1 MADPHASAQH
11 DSLES
16 IHTGPARPVAIEHIE
31 SRLNELWREV
41 ASTAQNRGGSG
52 AVTMAQVLNLIVHA
66 ESYDA
71 ANEYIQETQLI
82 TGRHPCRVITM
93 VQDNDDP
100 DMPVQGM
107 VSMFC
112 QIPPAGGRQVCC
124 EQLTIASGSNSLR
137 QLPAAV
143 LPLLLSDLPVFLWWP
158 HGAPFDDYIF
168 RQLADSLN
176 RLIVDSATFENPEG
190 TLSRISSVL
199 KSNWPRLASTD
210 MNWGRLTPWRELVAS
225 FFDSSALRPYL
236 DRIGRLTVEYAMSP
250 KGRTI
255 NRGQALMLAG
265 WLASR
270 LGWQPTDNAYRLV
283 HADDQLPPIVHLS
296 LRSGKRPIDIYLKP
310 TKRQADVP
318 GSICKVRLSVPA
330 DGVAGQQGEVQ
341 ATFEVALCDE
351 DKDSEPGDAWTEVQ
365 VEGMAPTKRNIH
377 IDSFSRADLLD
388 VELEVY
394 SRDRVYEETM
404 NMVAVFIKGLAA
416 GRDTEGP
423 RRLIS
428 GEAISATQP
437 QRPHNRPHGPHGPSS
452 GGNPPP
458 RGNVP

>member
-1 MADPHASAQH
+1 MADTDAPAQH

-16 IHTGPARPVAIEHIE
+16 INTGPARPVAIENIE
-31 SRLNELWREV
+31 GRLNELWREV

-52 AVTMAQVLNLIVHA
+52 AVTMAQVLNLVVHA

-71 ANEYIQETQLI
+71 AAEYMRETEQI
-82 TGRHPCRVITM
+82 TGRHPCRVITL

-100 DMPVQGM
+100 DMPVQGL

-124 EQLTIASGSNSLR
+124 EQVTIASGSNSLR

-158 HGAPFDDYIF
+158 HGAPFDDYTF

-190 TLSRISSVL
+190 TLSRISSIL

-210 MNWGRLTPWRELVAS
+210 MNWGRITTWRELVAS
-225 FFDSSALRPYL
+225 FFDGPALRPYL
-236 DRIGRLTVEYAMSP
+236 ERLGRVTIEYAMSA
-250 KGRTI
+250 KGRTV
-255 NRGQALMLAG
+255 NRGQALMMAG

-270 LGWQPTDNAYRLV
+270 LGWQPTDNVYRLV

-296 LRSGKRPIDIYLKP
+296 LKSGKRPIDVYLRP
-310 TKRQADVP
+310 TARRAEVP
-318 GSICKVRLSVPA
+318 GSICKVRLVVPA
-330 DGVAGQQGEVQ
+330 QGQAGQQGEVQ
-341 ATFEVALCDE
+341 ASFEVALCDE
-351 DKDSEPGDAWTEVQ
+351 PSDAGDAWMEVN
-365 VEGMAPTKRNIH
+365 VEGMAPTRRNIH
-377 IDSFSRADLLD
+377 LDELSRADLLD
-388 VELEVY
+388 IELEVY

-404 NMVAVFIKGLAA
+404 NMVTMFIKGVSA
-416 GRDTEGP
+416 GRDTDGP

-437 QRPHNRPHGPHGPSS
+437 QRPHQRPPNSPGTP
-452 GGNPPP
+452 GNTP
-458 RGNVP
+458 RGNIP

>member
-1 MADPHASAQH
+1 MADAHVGAPQ
-11 DSLES
+11 DNLET
-16 IHTGPARPVAIEHIE
+16 IDTGPARPAALENIET
-31 SRLNELWREV
+31 RLNELWREV

-52 AVTMAQVLNLIVHA
+52 SVTMAQVLNLIVHA
-66 ESYDA
+66 QSYEA
-71 ANEYIQETQLI
+71 ADEYMRETELI
-82 TGRHPCRVITM
+82 TGRHPCRVISM
-93 VQDNDDP
+93 VQDHDDP
-100 DMPVQGM
+100 DMPVQGW

-124 EQLTIASGSNSLR
+124 ERVRIASGSNSLR

-158 HGAPFDDYIF
+158 HGAPFDDYVF

-199 KSNWPRLASTD
+199 KGNWPRLASTD
-210 MNWGRLTPWRELVAS
+210 MNWGRLTTWREIIAS
-225 FFDSSALRPYL
+225 FFDGAALRPYL
-236 DRIGRLTVEYAMSP
+236 ERIGRVTIEYSMSG
-250 KGRTI
+250 KGRTV
-255 NRGQALMLAG
+255 NRGQALMMAG

-296 LRSGKRPIDIYLKP
+296 LRSGKRPVEIYLRP

-318 GSICKVRLSVPA
+318 GSLCRVRLLVPMHGA
-330 DGVAGQQGEVQ
+330 AGQQGEVE
-341 ATFEVALCDE
+341 ASFEVALCDE
-351 DKDSEPGDAWTEVQ
+351 PGDPGDAWSEVQ
-365 VEGMAPTKRNIH
+365 VEGMAPTHRNIH
-377 IDSFSRADLLD
+377 LDVLNRADLLD
-388 VELEVY
+388 IELEVY
-394 SRDRVYEETM
+394 SRDKVYEETM
-404 NMVAVFIKGLAA
+404 NMVAAFIKGMSS

-428 GEAISATQP
+428 GEAISTAQTQP
-437 QRPHNRPHGPHGPSS
+437 PRNRPPGTPGTP
-452 GGNPPP
+452 GTPGNTP
-458 RGNVP
+458 RGNMP